1 LGTIPKFIQPHI
13 ASAYPDNVCLV
24 GSVQPSGY
32 AQITP
37 RGSVMVFDDD
47 NMAIW
52 ERGKGSTTANIQSGT
67 KLMIYYRNRALRES
81 GVLPA
86 GGIARFYGVA
96 SVHKSGATYDKVWE
110 KLIEPE
116 KKGDPEKKGFAVL
129 IKIERSEDLLGK
141 PLPEK

>member
-1 LGTIPKFIQPHI
+1 MGTIPKFIQQHI
-13 ASAYPDNVCLV
+13 NSAFPDNVCLL
-24 GSVQPSGY
+24 GSVQPNGY

-47 NMAIW
+47 HLAIW
-52 ERGKGSTTANIQSGT
+52 ERGKGSTTANTQNGT
-67 KLMIYYRNRALRES
+67 KLMVYYRNRALRES

-96 SVHKSGATYDKVWE
+96 AVHKSGPTYDKVWE

-129 IKIERSEDLLGK
+129 IKIERSENLVGQ
-141 PLPEK
+141 PLVDK